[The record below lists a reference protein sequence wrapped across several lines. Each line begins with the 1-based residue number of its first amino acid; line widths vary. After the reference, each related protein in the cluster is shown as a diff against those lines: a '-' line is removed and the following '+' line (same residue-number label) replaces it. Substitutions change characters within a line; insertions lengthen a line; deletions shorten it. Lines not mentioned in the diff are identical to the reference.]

1 MVHAIAFHQ
10 LGFTDG
16 PNSFVALHCAGTE
29 SKFKRAGNLM
39 VWDILHASS
48 GLILALLTVFPV
60 VAGLMKGIIGVGM
73 PIVALPLLS
82 MLIDVRAAVMLLSM
96 PLILSNIPQAIEGG
110 ETVACFMRLIP
121 VLLGMMPGILRG
133 VTVLVNGDPATTK
146 VIAGSV
152 IVLVAGLTLV
162 APRFQLRENLKTP
175 VGVAAGFAGGALGG
189 VVAMPGPLVFTYLL
203 AKGLHGKEFTKEA
216 SLFLVLSSALLAI
229 LLSSSHIFSW
239 ADLAISTGA
248 LIPVG
253 IGMYLGQRLRDLI
266 PAPGSDIAA

>member
-1 MVHAIAFHQ
+1 
-10 LGFTDG
+10 
-16 PNSFVALHCAGTE
+16 
-29 SKFKRAGNLM
+29 M

-48 GLILALLTVFPV
+48 GLILTLLTVFLV

-110 ETVACFMRLIP
+110 ETIACFMRLIP
-121 VLLGMMPGILRG
+121 VLLGMMPGILLG
-133 VTVLVNGDPATTK
+133 VIILVDGNPATTK

-162 APRFQLRENLKTP
+162 APKLQLREGLKTP
-175 VGVAAGFAGGALGG
+175 VGVAAGLAGGVLGG
-189 VVAMPGPLVFTYLL
+189 VAAMPGPLVFTYLL
-203 AKGLHGKEFTKEA
+203 AKGLRGKEFTKEA

-229 LLSSSHIFSW
+229 FLSSSHIFSW
-239 ADLAISTGA
+239 ADLVISTSA

-266 PAPGSDIAA
+266 PANFFKRAVLVVVLLSGLGLIYKASVSN

>member
-1 MVHAIAFHQ
+1 MLWDV
-10 LGFTDG
+10 
-16 PNSFVALHCAGTE
+16 LHG
-29 SKFKRAGNLM
+29 SP
-39 VWDILHASS
+39 
-48 GLILALLTVFPV
+48 GLILALLAVFLV

-110 ETVACFMRLIP
+110 ETLACFMRLIP
-121 VLLGMMPGILRG
+121 VLLGMMPGILLG
-133 VTVLVNGDPATTK
+133 VIVLVDGDPATTK

-162 APRFQLRENLKTP
+162 APRFQLRESLKTP

-189 VVAMPGPLVFTYLL
+189 VAAMPGPLVFTYLL
-203 AKGLHGKEFTKEA
+203 AKGLRGKEFTKEA

-229 LLSSSHIFSW
+229 FLSSSRIFSW
-239 ADLAISTGA
+239 ADLVISTSA

-266 PAPGSDIAA
+266 PADFFKRAVLVVVLLSGLELIYKTLASG

>member
-82 MLIDVRAAVMLLSM
+82 MLIDVRAAVM
-96 PLILSNIPQAIEGG
+96 
-110 ETVACFMRLIP
+110 
-121 VLLGMMPGILRG
+121 MPGILRG

-189 VVAMPGPLVFTYLL
+189 VAAMPGPLVFTYLL